1 MVSRPTRPMRAKTRR
16 PGTRAKTERPGA
28 KVSVYRRRR
37 LGYGKPMASN
47 AEKALE
53 VLKKFEGK
61 EEGASDWH
69 VIDQTQINLFG
80 DATLDRQFIHTE
92 PARAARVSPYKVTIA
107 HGFLT
112 LSLIP
117 YLGSSI
123 KPVDTAMYEG
133 LMMGI
138 NYGLDKVRFPSPVKV
153 NSRVRTRRELIS
165 AELVA
170 PTTIQL
176 KQKVTVEIDGEAKP
190 GCVAETLSRLIY
202 A

>member
-1 MVSRPTRPMRAKTRR
+1 MS
-16 PGTRAKTERPGA
+16 
-28 KVSVYRRRR
+28 
-37 LGYGKPMASN
+37 SN
-47 AEKALE
+47 AENALA

-61 EEGASDWH
+61 EEGTSDWH
-69 VIDQTQINLFG
+69 TVDQTQINLFA
-80 DATLDRQFIHTE
+80 DATLDRQFIHVDPE
-92 PARAARVSPYKVTIA
+92 MAARVSPYKVTIA

-138 NYGLDKVRFPSPVKV
+138 NYGLDKVRFPNPVKV
-153 NSRVRTRRELIS
+153 NSKVRARRELLS
-165 AELVA
+165 AELVS
-170 PTTIQL
+170 PNTIQL

-190 GCVAETLSRLIY
+190 GCVAETLVRLIY
-202 A
+202 G

>member
-1 MVSRPTRPMRAKTRR
+1 
-16 PGTRAKTERPGA
+16 
-28 KVSVYRRRR
+28 
-37 LGYGKPMASN
+37 MASN
-47 AEKALE
+47 AENALQI
-53 VLKKFEGK
+53 LKKSEGK
-61 EEGASDWH
+61 GEGASEWH
-69 VIDQTQINLFG
+69 KIDQAQINAFG
-80 DATLDRQFIHTE
+80 DATLDRQFIHTDPE
-92 PARAARVSPYKVTIA
+92 MAAKVSPYKTTIA

-138 NYGLDKVRFPSPVKV
+138 NYGLDKVRFPAPVKV
-153 NSRVRTRRELIS
+153 GSRVRAVRELIS
-165 AELVA
+165 AELVS
-170 PTTIQL
+170 PNTIQL
-176 KQKVTVEIDGEAKP
+176 KQKVTVEIEGEPKP